1 MRWTAQIYNEQDCY
15 SYDIDVEADN
25 RDAAYVLVDQH
36 TELHPGYYALLPV
49 QAHEQS
55 SSQLAKRIAKS
66 FAGRA

>member
-15 SYDIDVEADN
+15 SYDIDIEADTEEE
-25 RDAAYVLVDQH
+25 AQGLVDEYVDQFR
-36 TELHPGYYALLPV
+36 GYSASLGV
-49 QAHEQS
+49 QHEQS